1 MCGFLRRV
9 SKESCALLPVAW
21 EAAEGDELAKA
32 IITKLHF
39 LGHKLQTSLPLDRDP
54 TDSFI

>member
-1 MCGFLRRV
+1 M
-9 SKESCALLPVAW
+9 SKESCASLPVAW

-54 TDSFI
+54 TVLFDLHRV

>member
-1 MCGFLRRV
+1 M
-9 SKESCALLPVAW
+9 SKESCASCSLG

-32 IITKLHF
+32 IITKLDF

-54 TDSFI
+54 TDNFI

>member
-1 MCGFLRRV
+1 M

-21 EAAEGDELAKA
+21 VKQLREMNLPRP
-32 IITKLHF
+32 IITKLDF

-54 TDSFI
+54 TDNFI